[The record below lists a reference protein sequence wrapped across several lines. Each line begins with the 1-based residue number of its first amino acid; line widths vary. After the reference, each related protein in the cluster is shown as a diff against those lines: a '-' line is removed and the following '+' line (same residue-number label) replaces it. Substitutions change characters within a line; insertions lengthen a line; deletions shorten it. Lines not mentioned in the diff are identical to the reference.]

1 MQCHVFTLRQLLN
14 DWNNVDMEKVK
25 LNQWDIDLNWCPSQI
40 YYYFKDAVGDN
51 WCIYLRWRWQD
62 PWTAELVRCD
72 EEWEFLWNSPETV
85 DLLAEENHV
94 PGTVAGYYRDEEY
107 RELMDNV
114 LEIVRNLSPKFS
126 GI

>member
-1 MQCHVFTLRQLLN
+1 
-14 DWNNVDMEKVK
+14 MEKVK

-72 EEWEFLWNSPETV
+72 DEWEFLWDSPETV
-85 DLLAEENHV
+85 DLLAEGNHV
-94 PGTVAGYYRDEEY
+94 PGTVTGYYRDEEY

-114 LEIVRNLSPKFS
+114 LEIVRNLSTKFICVS
-126 GI
+126 K